1 MPNLNDL
8 MEMMD
13 ALETKAIITIPTFC
27 VAVRN
32 RHSSC
37 RKCADACLADA
48 ITIEKNELDID
59 AGACVACGAC
69 VAVCPTSALVPMDP
83 MPDDLSKAVVD
94 TSAANGGTPIIACA
108 RKAARNVGDPDKYAV
123 VPCLARLEEEF
134 LVELVSHGVD
144 EICLV
149 DGDCTTCKYRATV
162 PYTDDTVESARTL
175 LSAMGSDAVITRT
188 SDFPKQAQ
196 VADMRKA
203 VGAARRDFFTSSG
216 HYAKDVAKSAAEKVV
231 NDKLIQLNLQKQE
244 QSLREKLGVKNGA
257 GKMPTITAERNM
269 NILDAM
275 SRIGDPEAPAEEEM
289 FTRIFGNVV
298 VDAEKCSGC
307 GMCVMFCPTD
317 ALRKAVDRN
326 PNPDRGYMEFSVAD
340 CVQCNLC
347 ADACL
352 KHCLEVEPVVSV
364 PELFDFEPR
373 LIEIGVAKKGNKL
386 FNRNK

>member
-1 MPNLNDL
+1 

-37 RKCADACLADA
+37 RKCADVCLADA
-48 ITIEKNELDID
+48 IAIDKNNLDID
-59 AGACVACGAC
+59 AAACVGCGAC

-83 MPDDLSKAVVD
+83 MPDDLAAAVVEA
-94 TSAANGGTPIIACA
+94 TQAAEGLPVIACA

-123 VPCLARLEEEF
+123 VPCLARMEEEF
-134 LVELVSHGVD
+134 LLELLSRGFEEV
-144 EICLV
+144 CLV
-149 DGDCTTCKYRATV
+149 DGDCSTCKYRGAV
-162 PYTDDTVESARTL
+162 PAIDDTIESARAL
-175 LSAMGSDAVITRT
+175 LAAMGSEARITRT
-188 SDFPKQAQ
+188 STFPEAVQ

-203 VGAARRDFFTSSG
+203 MGAARREFFTSSG

-231 NDKLIQLNLQKQE
+231 NDKLKQLHLQKQE

-275 SRIGDPEAPAEEEM
+275 TRLGNPEEPAEPEM
-289 FTRIFGNVV
+289 FTRIFGDVE

-317 ALRKAVDRN
+317 ALRKSLDKHPDEDRA
-326 PNPDRGYMEFSVAD
+326 YMEFSAAD

-352 KHCLEVEPVVSV
+352 KHCIEVIPVVNTA
-364 PELFDFEPR
+364 ELFDFEPR
-373 LIEIGVAKKGNKL
+373 LVEIGVAKKGNKL
-386 FNRNK
+386 FNRNR